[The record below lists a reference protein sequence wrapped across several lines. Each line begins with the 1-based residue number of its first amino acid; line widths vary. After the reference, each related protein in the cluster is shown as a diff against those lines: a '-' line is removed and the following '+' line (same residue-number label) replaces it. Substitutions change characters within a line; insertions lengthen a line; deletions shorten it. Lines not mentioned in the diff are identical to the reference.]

1 MRGSFR
7 RQVVAMGVGC
17 LAVAGAQAPLAQAQ
31 PPAAEQ
37 FIELSTPGVSPQVL
51 LHVERIPNRDDFMFL
66 LVVTSSRCRFPQ
78 GLAMPMQL
86 NDVYVDVKNVLRVG
100 QETQTDGSCDESLA
114 TAFTPA
120 DFARMAAAERTDL
133 MLPTGTVRLSGK
145 VGDYLRAAMPNWAA
159 VAPTAAITPMVSSS
173 DLGALESAF
182 ARFVRAGQYAFA
194 IPVADRIVALSG
206 NGPIGA
212 RIGALVNLG
221 AVKRGFG
228 DLEGAERA
236 YEQAIALGD
245 VPDVPKDTQGVAFD
259 NLAMIKRA
267 RRDYTG
273 AEAASDRALTLLE
286 HAVGPGRRDYG
297 FALNNRAVIAHEQGK
312 FVVAADYSDRALVVL
327 GEVFAGDPTALAPFV
342 DDNRQF
348 KADLPR

>member
-1 MRGSFR
+1 
-7 RQVVAMGVGC
+7 MGVGC
-17 LAVAGAQAPLAQAQ
+17 LAAAGALAPIAHAQAQ
-31 PPAAEQ
+31 PSALEQ
-37 FIELSTPGVSPQVL
+37 FVELSRPGVSPQVL

-66 LVVTSSRCRFPQ
+66 LVITSSGCRFPQ

-86 NDVYVDVKNVLRVG
+86 NDVYVDVKNVLRGG
-100 QETQTDGSCDESLA
+100 QEKQADGSCDESLA

-120 DFARMAAAERTDL
+120 DFARMAAAERADL

-145 VGDYLRAAMPNWAA
+145 ATDYLRAAMPNWAA
-159 VAPTAAITPMVSSS
+159 VAPTAPITPMVSSS
-173 DLGALESAF
+173 DLGALEAAF

-206 NGPIGA
+206 NGPIDA

-236 YEQAIALGD
+236 YEEAIALGD
-245 VPDVPKDTQGVAFD
+245 VPDGSKGTQGVAFD

-273 AEAASDRALTLLE
+273 AETASDRALSLLE

-312 FVVAADYSDRALVVL
+312 FVIAADYSDRALVVL
-327 GEVFAGDPTALAPFV
+327 RDVFAGDATALAPFL